1 MKQSKKHSAIES
13 ITQTVIGLVTSF
25 IIQIILYPLLNIPVT
40 FSQNLIIT
48 FVFFVASFLRGYV
61 IRRYFNKIKI
71 LKLMLLALNY
81 LELKLLKKLNIL
93 K

>member
-13 ITQTVIGLVTSF
+13 ITQTVIGLITSF
-25 IIQIILYPLLNIPVT
+25 IIQIILYPLLDIPVT

-61 IRRYFNKIKI
+61 IRRYFNKIK
-71 LKLMLLALNY
+71 
-81 LELKLLKKLNIL
+81 
-93 K
+93 